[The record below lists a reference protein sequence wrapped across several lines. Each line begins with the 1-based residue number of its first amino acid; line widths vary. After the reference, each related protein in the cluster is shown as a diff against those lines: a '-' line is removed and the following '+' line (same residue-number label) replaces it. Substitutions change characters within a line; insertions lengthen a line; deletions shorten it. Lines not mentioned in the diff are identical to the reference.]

1 METRLIHRFI
11 EALSELQQLLISY
24 PYLLQQ
30 HLLPLI
36 SSISHLISDPIPTLR
51 TATLSLLTYIFSVLP
66 QSTLESSTQGLILFT
81 ISALSSLDEGVRI
94 DALKVLDLLLDQV
107 PLAIVQGWD
116 YSSSANS
123 STANL
128 MSGGGNTAGDAEG
141 AMGDKVVEA
150 LLSIMRVRSAGL
162 AVGQGGYTSASSA
175 DLSPSVSCVSLS
187 C

>member
-1 METRLIHRFI
+1 
-11 EALSELQQLLISY
+11 
-24 PYLLQQ
+24 
-30 HLLPLI
+30 
-36 SSISHLISDPIPTLR
+36 
-51 TATLSLLTYIFSVLP
+51 
-66 QSTLESSTQGLILFT
+66 LESSTQGLILFT

-123 STANL
+123 NTANL
-128 MSGGGNTAGDAEG
+128 MSGGGNTAGDVEG

-175 DLSPSVSCVSLS
+175 DLSPSVSFVSLS